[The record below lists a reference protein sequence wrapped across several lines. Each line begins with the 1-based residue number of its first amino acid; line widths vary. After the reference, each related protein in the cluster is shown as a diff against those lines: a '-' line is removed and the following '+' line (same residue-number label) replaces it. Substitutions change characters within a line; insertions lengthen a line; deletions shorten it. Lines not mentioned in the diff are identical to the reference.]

1 MIESKPKNVT
11 YIDLFL
17 RLCDSVSSV
26 ISTASRDKISYVPM
40 VQSITK
46 TTLTPDIGT
55 FAMFTGAFSGMVVIN
70 FPKETAMEIYSKY
83 MTSMGIPEKE
93 QAKNYT
99 SEEVSNALGELM
111 NQVLGH
117 YIRSVATSLHAQI
130 SQSQP
135 KMLALPRELQINFNM
150 NLDNPRFSKISFL
163 TERGN
168 VFFMELAMDNVEFNM
183 IRDFD
188 EKNESPEELFK
199 QFNI

>member
-26 ISTASRDKISYVPM
+26 ISTASGDKISYVPM

-183 IRDFD
+183 IHEFD
-188 EKNESPEELFK
+188 EKNESPEDLFK

>member
-1 MIESKPKNVT
+1 MMESKPKTVN

-26 ISTASRDKISYVPM
+26 ISTASGDKISYVPM

-83 MTSMGIPEKE
+83 MTSMGIPEQE

-117 YIRSVATSLHAQI
+117 YIRSVATNLHAQI

-150 NLDNPRFSKISFL
+150 NLDNPKFSKISFL

-168 VFFMELAMDNVEFNM
+168 VFFMELAMDNVEFNL
-183 IRDFD
+183 IREFD
-188 EKNESPEELFK
+188 DKHESPEELFK

>member
-26 ISTASRDKISYVPM
+26 ISTASGDKISYVPM

-183 IRDFD
+183 IHEFD
-188 EKNESPEELFK
+188 EKNGSPEDLFK